1 MRKIIC
7 VTTYPPRECGIATFS
22 QDLIRAITHQFGKS
36 YSVKICAVE
45 SDSEQHTYPSE
56 VAYTLNTSTADSFAT
71 LTRQL
76 NEDSETAILLIQHE
90 FGLYLKQEEAFLQML
105 EQLNKP
111 VVVVFHTVLSHP
123 SAALRQYVD
132 RMAIACIR
140 LVVMTRN
147 SARIL
152 QNEYGIKESKITI
165 IPHGTHLVSFGD
177 KKNLKDLY
185 HVSNRRILSTF
196 GLMSS
201 GKSIETTL
209 NALPAIVKE
218 NPSVLFLIIGKT
230 HPGVLKSE
238 GESYRL
244 SLEAKVKELH
254 LEPYVAFIN
263 EYVELP
269 VLLDYL
275 QLTDIYLFTSCDP
288 NQAVSGTFVY
298 ALSCGCPIIA
308 TPIPHAL
315 ELLSDDSGIIV
326 DFKDSAQLAQAV
338 NHLLADEDLRIKMGI
353 IGLQKT
359 AATAWQNA
367 AIAYVELFQRIGRSE
382 ELSYSLPPVDI
393 SHIHR
398 MSGNEGITQFSK
410 GNRPNYETG
419 CTLDDTARALI
430 VLCQAAIMGKG
441 EKDGKYIKQ
450 YLDFIHFCQQPDG
463 SFLNYVDRHGKFTA
477 QNQETGLEDSNGRA
491 VYALGYFISCSGYFS
506 PSWQEEAIDMLQ
518 KAIPR
523 FENIQS
529 PRSMAYIIKGIYY
542 YHLLHPSTRTEDI
555 MEQLADKLM
564 FFYRSTADGS
574 WSWFEN
580 YVTYDNSI
588 LPEALLLA
596 YLVIGRKEYKE
607 IARKSFDFLLQNI
620 FVDNRIR
627 VVSNQGWLFK
637 GKGSHSYGEQP
648 IDVAGTVITL
658 NLFHKVFKEDN
669 YLRKQKDA
677 FNWFL
682 GNNHLHQIVYNP
694 ATGGCYDGLEKNNIN
709 LNQGAESSVCY
720 LMARLTM

>member
-315 ELLSDDSGIIV
+315 EMLSDDSGIIV

-450 YLDFIHFCQQPDG
+450 YLDFIHFCQQLDG

-529 PRSMAYIIKGIYY
+529 PRSMAYI
-542 YHLLHPSTRTEDI
+542 
-555 MEQLADKLM
+555 
-564 FFYRSTADGS
+564 
-574 WSWFEN
+574 
-580 YVTYDNSI
+580 
-588 LPEALLLA
+588 
-596 YLVIGRKEYKE
+596 YKPQNE
-607 IARKSFDFLLQNI
+607 MRCNFKSFCAKITSINTNRNAIITFLL
-620 FVDNRIR
+620 
-627 VVSNQGWLFK
+627 S
-637 GKGSHSYGEQP
+637 
-648 IDVAGTVITL
+648 
-658 NLFHKVFKEDN
+658 
-669 YLRKQKDA
+669 A
-677 FNWFL
+677 FL
-682 GNNHLHQIVYNP
+682 I
-694 ATGGCYDGLEKNNIN
+694 AI
-709 LNQGAESSVCY
+709 
-720 LMARLTM
+720 